1 MVITGRGRIVIAVV
15 AKVAGVPAAP
25 AVAGV
30 IVVVVTMFAGCSSQS
45 LFNATR

>member
-1 MVITGRGRIVIAVV
+1 MTGRGRIVIAVV
-15 AKVAGVPAAP
+15 AKVAGVPSVP

-30 IVVVVTMFAGCSSQS
+30 IVVTMFPGCSSQS